1 MSQTVLSS
9 VAALLLSGFFPVDQ
23 APDTPSPA
31 EPDIRAMLEQ
41 VAFDPT
47 TYFPSRYVKDRSIVR
62 IAYTG
67 DDYAW
72 PVFSIAIAAGCV
84 DAETIPQNNCASRL
98 RARMVRA
105 PGALDA
111 SRPRAAGAQL
121 VSRVRETGATSPD
134 EVRQALNGIGLEWVE
149 ADVRACPGAVATL
162 ARSAEA
168 VWVPDAVANP
178 TPSDELNLVLHADIV
193 RVEFQ
198 QFARLATYRGW
209 RAERSPGAWA
219 VEMASVLE
227 PCWEAM
233 SNEPPWA
240 LPTDR

>member
-1 MSQTVLSS
+1 MSHAVLSP
-9 VAALLLSGFFPVDQ
+9 VAGLLLSGFSPVAQ
-23 APDTPSPA
+23 ADV
-31 EPDIRAMLEQ
+31 RAIVEQ
-41 VAFDPT
+41 VAFDPAA
-47 TYFPSRYVKDRSIVR
+47 YFPSRYIRDRSIVR

-67 DDYAW
+67 DDDAW

-105 PGALDA
+105 PGALGAD
-111 SRPRAAGAQL
+111 RPRAAGAQL
-121 VSRVRETGATSPD
+121 VSRVRETGATSAD
-134 EVRQALNGIGLEWVE
+134 EVRQALSDIGLEWVE
-149 ADVRACPGAVATL
+149 ADVRACPGAMAVL

-178 TPSDELNLVLHADIV
+178 TPGGGPNLILHADIV

-198 QFARLATYRGW
+198 QYARLTTYRGW
-209 RAERSPGAWA
+209 PAERSPGAWA

-227 PCWEAM
+227 PCWEAT
-233 SNEPPWA
+233 SNEPPWV